1 MLKQFIAY
9 FLLANI
15 FFCEVGYGHGLPSF
29 TALIENA
36 SPAVVKIETVQS
48 ERGRNDS
55 QHPLNETPET
65 FKDLFEHRRGLP
77 KDGGS
82 MGSGFI
88 ISHDGFI
95 LTNHHVVDGA
105 GEIVIQL
112 LDRREFHATIIGFDQ
127 RSDLALLKIESDN
140 LPALEFAKP
149 DKLKVGEWV
158 VAIGSPFDLDYSA
171 SAGIIS
177 GIGRSIPTE
186 KGDNYVPFVQSD
198 LAINP
203 GNSGGPL
210 LNLEGDVVGINSQ
223 IFTRSGGSNGVSFSI
238 PASVAI
244 EVVDQLKSKGR
255 VDRGWLGVYIQDVD
269 KDLARSLG
277 LGSPHGAL
285 IAQVQLNS
293 PAAKAGVLAGDVI
306 VSVDGQNIV
315 ESSDL
320 PHVVGLIAPGKKVEA
335 DLIREGNTKTL
346 DIVIG
351 ALPGVDSVVKTIDD
365 PDKLGLIIAA
375 VEDDQVSRW
384 RRGVM
389 IMLVVPE
396 SPAHH
401 AGLRPGDIIVQIG
414 LGSIDS
420 PDQYYGRLEKLSQ
433 AQPVT
438 IRFLRQGRSIFSSI
452 EIEK

>member
-9 FLLANI
+9 VLLANI

-48 ERGRNDS
+48 EQGRSDS
-55 QHPLNETPET
+55 QHPLHETPET

-140 LPALEFAKP
+140 LPALEFEKP

-210 LNLEGDVVGINSQ
+210 LNLEGNVVGINSQ

-244 EVVDQLKSKGR
+244 EVVDQLKSKGH

-269 KDLARSLG
+269 KGLARSLG

-375 VEDDQVSRW
+375 VEDDEVSRW

-389 IMLVVPE
+389 VMLVVPE

-420 PDQYYGRLEKLSQ
+420 PDQYYDRLEKLPQ